1 MESAERFQFQ
11 LFRVQEKQTLHSR
24 FFVFSLST
32 AAAMARGT
40 TSPPCGR
47 VKRHVATVSGISL
60 NSFAPMA
67 DIVLP
72 IAKPKPTGKPEVTED
87 GPDVPAT
94 RPPGLP
100 DNDDDDEPEDGAVR
114 LTVLYMVES

>member
-1 MESAERFQFQ
+1 M
-11 LFRVQEKQTLHSR
+11 
-24 FFVFSLST
+24 
-32 AAAMARGT
+32 AA
-40 TSPPCGR
+40 
-47 VKRHVATVSGISL
+47 
-60 NSFAPMA
+60 
-67 DIVLP
+67 IVLP

-114 LTVLYMVES
+114 LTVLYMVESWRNDYRTFLCNNSLPLGQQPPLR